1 MLIQDNT
8 KHHQQSVLFPLQSFC
23 TQRSQVYLEYE
34 TKAQVSVRMVHV
46 QHQCAKLTKNMK
58 MYAILMLILSV
69 HYTVYP
75 KPSQHTIHILP
86 AT

>member
-46 QHQCAKLTKNMK
+46 QYQCAKLTKKYENVRHP
-58 MYAILMLILSV
+58 YADSLRTLYSI
-69 HYTVYP
+69 P
-75 KPSQHTIHILP
+75 K
-86 AT
+86 A